1 MQVIFSDIASD
12 DNLSDLI
19 SGDAVLWLTDSSL
32 SDAATIEA
40 VAGLVQAPWR
50 GVYVEATSKD
60 LAEAL
65 EREDD
70 AHGWTFDRGF
80 SHLIASDPAALTL
93 QRRARPVFFLNGR
106 ADRGGGES
114 AAAIGRSAMRR
125 RLNMIGRLRDL
136 EPKRLVLVG
145 ANPAVAIEELADLWQ
160 GEFRALLTVVS
171 TDTDKSEEIATTLGS
186 ATDLRAVQWIR
197 QSTPDFAQALLR
209 RLESVATGSKLLLK
223 VQLRTGKLL
232 DVDFA
237 RAELAE
243 HPIGDACEFIQVRDT
258 LPVSPQDLTKEEFR
272 SFFTRSEP
280 TWRAFAA
287 GLPWIPDSSAE
298 TALMQGLKKLLGDPP
313 TAVQLY
319 SISAEAGAGGTT
331 QARALAFAAA
341 RAGFPTLLVKQHS
354 DVPSSLEITS
364 FFYRALSLV
373 QKAAGDQAA
382 EAGVEPAWLLVLDVQ
397 HVDGG
402 TDDLWRLCA
411 ELARSGRRVA
421 VLKVAAAESPLQPPK
436 NVPHKELAYVNHDLD
451 LESAVNLGRH
461 LNVFLR
467 LTGGEKTPDQWRTFW
482 EKHRPD
488 IDTGIASFW
497 IALEFWLA
505 GNFQLG
511 ESIQGWALR
520 QFKDLDAAI
529 GIKKSILEIAALSVE
544 RRALPERLL
553 ATLQTPRL
561 PWSQVLEESRRH
573 SPGLGLVQAQSVPYG
588 RVWAIAHDV
597 LARYL
602 LNAVWNDRLLA
613 ESLGVDLAEDPVA
626 LRIEL
631 IKEVAS
637 RSTVGDA
644 FAKPF
649 AVGLATQVMK
659 LDEQYGNAEFFPYWR
674 RVLGLLED
682 VPKSVSNSSRTFN
695 HHLAISR
702 RRVTQGELFQVTPSE
717 KKGLLIKAVAEVTF
731 ALEKIDP
738 SAEDES
744 DLNLLNTLALL
755 YQDLAAL
762 QRVAFDDK
770 KLLAHYLAKSDEVTK
785 RALKENPNNSYVL
798 ETAAK
803 NLLRQHFDPE
813 DQSGKV
819 EAAAEALS
827 YVFQA
832 SNLEAAATRRMSLG
846 QLADEAL
853 ECLRAPTAAAVVD
866 RLCGLG
872 SAYGFIAKAWRS
884 LPQSR
889 EGSDGLLEH
898 ISQDE
903 AKTALEILRAA
914 PDREWLLVRL
924 QYDLEAIATPSNF
937 GRQLA
942 LLDELADTVGYR
954 LSMQQRL
961 ERAVLLHLQGRHKA
975 GGEEFSKVRRDIKT
989 SQSILYVPD
998 RLRWL
1003 LSPDR
1008 SRRATCSARAIDSSS
1023 GRPLGQVTELGGS
1036 QAPYTAQEFGK
1047 PRFAAGE
1054 LFKCQVTFSAMGPFL
1069 KPAEISHR

>member
-1 MQVIFSDIASD
+1 
-12 DNLSDLI
+12 
-19 SGDAVLWLTDSSL
+19 
-32 SDAATIEA
+32 
-40 VAGLVQAPWR
+40 
-50 GVYVEATSKD
+50 VYVEATSKELGD
-60 LAEAL
+60 AL
-65 EREDD
+65 GREENP
-70 AHGWTFDRGF
+70 HVWSSGRGF
-80 SHLIASDPAALTL
+80 SHLIASDPASLTL

-106 ADRGGGES
+106 VDGSGGES
-114 AAAIGRSAMRR
+114 ATLSERSAMRR
-125 RLNMIGRLRDL
+125 RLNMIGQLRDL
-136 EPKRLVLVG
+136 EPKRLVIVG
-145 ANPAVAIEELADLWQ
+145 TNPAVAIEELADLWQ
-160 GEFRALLTVVS
+160 GDFRALLTVVS
-171 TDTDKSEEIATTLGS
+171 ADTDRSEEIAEILAA
-186 ATDLRAVQWIR
+186 ATDLGGVQWIR
-197 QSTPDFAQALLR
+197 QSTQDFAQELLQ
-209 RLESVATGSKLLLK
+209 RLESVANGSKLLLK
-223 VQLRTGKLL
+223 VRLSTGAAL

-258 LPVSPQDLTKEEFR
+258 LPVSPQDLTQEEFR
-272 SFFTRSEP
+272 NFFTRSEP
-280 TWRAFAA
+280 TWRAYAA
-287 GLPWIPDSSAE
+287 GLPWIPNLSAE
-298 TALMQGLKKLLGDPP
+298 TALLQGLNKLLGDPP

-319 SISAEAGAGGTT
+319 SISAEPGAGGTT

-341 RAGFPTLLVKQHS
+341 RAGFPTLLIKQHS

-364 FFYRALSLV
+364 FFYRALSVV
-373 QKAAGDQAA
+373 QDAAGHH
-382 EAGVEPAWLLVLDVQ
+382 EGGAGIEPVWLLVLDVQ
-397 HVDGG
+397 HLDGG
-402 TDDLWRLCA
+402 TDDLWRLCT
-411 ELARSGRRVA
+411 ELARSGRRAA
-421 VLKVAAAESPLQPPK
+421 VLKVVAAENPLQPPK
-436 NVPHKELAYVNHDLD
+436 HIPHKELVYVNHELDLD
-451 LESAVNLGRH
+451 SAVSLGRH

-467 LTGGEKTPDQWRTFW
+467 LMGEEKKPDQWRSFW
-482 EKHRPD
+482 EMHRPD

-505 GNFQLG
+505 GSLKLG

-520 QFKDLDAAI
+520 QFKELEASTEV
-529 GIKKSILEIAALSVE
+529 KRSILEIAALSVE

-553 ATLQTPRL
+553 ATLKSPRL
-561 PWSQVLEESRRH
+561 PWSQVLEEARRH

-602 LNAVWNDRLLA
+602 LNAVWNDRIFA
-613 ESLGVDLAEDPVA
+613 GSLGVDRTEDPVA

-631 IKEVAS
+631 IKNIGS
-637 RSTVGDA
+637 RSSIGDA

-649 AVGLATQVMK
+649 AVNLATQVLK
-659 LDEQYGNAEFFPYWR
+659 LDEHFGNAEFFPYWR
-674 RVLGLLED
+674 RILGLLEA
-682 VPKSVSNSSRTFN
+682 VPKSVINGSRTFN

-702 RRVTQGELFQVTPSE
+702 RRVTQGELFNVTPLE
-717 KKGLLIKAVAEVTF
+717 KRGMLTKAVAEVTF

-738 SAEDES
+738 NADDEG

-755 YQDLAAL
+755 YQDLATL
-762 QRVAFDDK
+762 QRIAFNDK
-770 KLLAHYLAKSDEVTK
+770 DLLAHYLAKSDEVTK

-813 DQSGKV
+813 DQTGKL

-832 SNLEAAATRRMSLG
+832 SNLESAVTRRMSLG

-853 ECLRAPTAAAVVD
+853 DCLRAPTAEAVVD

-884 LPQSR
+884 LPQAR
-889 EGSDGLLEH
+889 ESTVGLLEH
-898 ISQDE
+898 IGKDE
-903 AKTALEILRAA
+903 AKTALEILRQA
-914 PDREWLLVRL
+914 PERDWLLVRL
-924 QYDLEAIATPSNF
+924 QYDLEAIASPFDF
-937 GRQLA
+937 GRQLS
-942 LLDELADTVGYR
+942 LLDELANTAGYR

-961 ERAVLLHLQGRHKA
+961 ERAVLLHFQGRHKA
-975 GGEEFSKVRRDIKT
+975 GGDEFSKVRRDIKT
-989 SQSILYVPD
+989 SQSILFVPD

-1023 GRPLGQVTELGGS
+1023 GRPLAHVTELGGI

-1047 PRFAAGE
+1047 ARFAAGE

-1069 KPAEISHR
+1069 KPAEIQYR